1 MTINGN
7 NYRTISEKQYSL
19 DKTNENRFMDKINSY
34 SIDFVQLFVPGSY
47 NGSQYPSAEPT
58 TECNLP
64 LYF

>member
-1 MTINGN
+1 MTINEN

-19 DKTNENRFMDKINSY
+19 DKTNEKRFMDKINSY
-34 SIDFVQLFVPGSY
+34 SIVFVQLFVPGSY
-47 NGSQYPSAEPT
+47 NPSAEPT